1 MMFRRVFS
9 LLLRPRFVKSS
20 HNAHDHGGARIPV
33 AVRPITGLAL
43 APVRLVRRATIAAM
57 LGARTAV
64 RTNTPEVV
72 YLRTQHALYRGTA
85 PRDVTAPVP
94 DTSIDPATG
103 ELVIHAAADLRHP
116 SDTIFDASDA
126 TELQG
131 PVAAEAAFQRNA
143 SAAAGDAVARRLE
156 EHEGDMRTVE
166 RQLREA
172 EEQLERIAAEQNAS
186 AAARTQAFEDGT
198 ADVPAPTAVPSLSRI
213 VLWRLFELATVVGEA
228 ANCFTA
234 LANTAGLD
242 PSNLAAEWRNGGAPS
257 IVGWGIAALTL
268 AAILFIIAEW
278 AFARIAAAIEEA
290 DDPTHAFRL
299 ATGVAALVFVT
310 GVVAAIAYMR
320 AQLGTAGH
328 ASVASWC
335 VYFVVG
341 AAPLVGGALV
351 HLHTNALGAA
361 RAAALRVVATPTG
374 ADAAQ
379 QLRSEHEGTLVA
391 ERDRLRARRDQLTS
405 AIQLLNRQMHG
416 AEQAVR
422 DVARHETMVVQ
433 RWLDSLRAA
442 LAKDQKFI
450 HHFARAWNRTYLLAP
465 ALPAAIAGTLV
476 PIRKRRTS

>member
-1 MMFRRVFS
+1 MK
-9 LLLRPRFVKSS
+9 LLRSITGVTNLGGLVK
-20 HNAHDHGGARIPV
+20 ARPAQDQAASIPI

-43 APVRLVRRATIAAM
+43 TPIRLVRRATIAAM

-64 RTNTPEVV
+64 RTNTPEVT

-94 DTSIDPATG
+94 ETAIDSATG
-103 ELVIHAAADLRHP
+103 ELVVHTAADQRHP
-116 SDTIFDASDA
+116 SDTIFDASLDA
-126 TELQG
+126 TDLQG

-156 EHEGDMRTVE
+156 EHEADMRTVE

-198 ADVPAPTAVPSLSRI
+198 AEVPAPTAVPSLSRI

-257 IVGWGIAALTL
+257 IIGWGIAALTL
-268 AAILFIIAEW
+268 AAILFVVVEW
-278 AFARIAAAIEEA
+278 AFARIASAIEEA
-290 DDPTHAFRL
+290 DHPTRTFRMV
-299 ATGVAALVFVT
+299 TGVSALVFVT

-351 HLHTNALGAA
+351 HLHTNALSAA
-361 RAAALRVVATPTG
+361 RAVALRVVATPTA

-379 QLRSEHEGTLVA
+379 RVRSEHEGTLVL

-422 DVARHETMVVQ
+422 DVARHETAVVL

-442 LAKDQKFI
+442 LAKDQKYF
-450 HHFARAWNRTYLLAP
+450 HHYARAWNRVHLLASEPP
-465 ALPAAIAGTLV
+465 ATAAGTLV
-476 PIRKRRTS
+476 PMRKRRTP

>member
-1 MMFRRVFS
+1 MK
-9 LLLRPRFVKSS
+9 LLRSITGLTKLGGLVKGRTPLDQ
-20 HNAHDHGGARIPV
+20 AARIPV

-43 APVRLVRRATIAAM
+43 SRVRLVRRATIAAL
-57 LGARTAV
+57 LGARAAV
-64 RTNTPEVV
+64 RTNTPEITH
-72 YLRTQHALYRGTA
+72 LRIQHALYRATA
-85 PRDVTAPVP
+85 PRDVSAPIAETA
-94 DTSIDPATG
+94 IDPATG
-103 ELVIHAAADLRHP
+103 ELVVQTPADQRHP
-116 SDTIFDASDA
+116 SDTIFDASLDA

-143 SAAAGDAVARRLE
+143 SAAAGDAAARRLE
-156 EHEGDMRTVE
+156 EHEADMRTVE

-172 EEQLERIAAEQNAS
+172 DEQLEQIAAEQHAS
-186 AAARTQAFEDGT
+186 AAARTKALEEGT
-198 ADVPAPTAVPSLSRI
+198 ADVPAPTAVPSLGRI
-213 VLWRLFELATVVGEA
+213 VLWRFFELATVAGEA

-242 PSNLAAEWRNGGAPS
+242 PSNVAVEWRSGGAPS

-278 AFARIAAAIEEA
+278 AFGRIAAAIEEA
-290 DDPTHAFRL
+290 DDPTRAFRM
-299 ATGVAALVFVT
+299 ATGVAALGFVT
-310 GVVAAIAYMR
+310 AVVAAIAYMR

-335 VYFVVG
+335 VYFIVG

-351 HLHTNALGAA
+351 HLHTNALSAA
-361 RAAALRVVATPTG
+361 RAAALRIVATPTA

-379 QLRSEHEGTLVA
+379 HLRSEHEGTLVA
-391 ERDRLRARRDQLTS
+391 ERDRLRARRDQLTA

-442 LAKDQKFI
+442 LAKDQKFF
-450 HHFARAWNRTYLLAP
+450 HHYARAWNRTYLLALAP
-465 ALPAAIAGTLV
+465 PVVMAGKLV